1 MERLAIIGGR
11 DFADEKLL
19 DETIKAYFC
28 DWDDYSLAI
37 NGYIT
42 KFTEFISG
50 GAQGADILGQKWIE
64 KYNEEVYKK
73 EEIKITIFKPEYN
86 KYPGKVAPLKR
97 NETIIENADFVLA
110 FWNGTSTGT
119 ANALGHAKRL
129 KKPTMIIYY

>member
-1 MERLAIIGGR
+1 MRLAIIGGR

-19 DETIKAYFC
+19 DKTLKEYFC
-28 DWDDYSLAI
+28 HFDDFAEFGD
-37 NGYIT
+37 GYMT
-42 KFTEFISG
+42 MFEGFVSG
-50 GAQGADILGQKWIE
+50 GAQGADILGQKWVE
-64 KYNEEVYKK
+64 KWNKDAPEEFKV
-73 EEIKITIFKPEYN
+73 KITIFKPEYD